1 MIRIIRLMT
10 TNANDKVP
18 KTIKIPS
25 NKIPDYDLEVNPCKI
40 KGEKLKLYTEN
51 LKQMLSKNK
60 SKPLI

>member
-1 MIRIIRLMT
+1 MAT
-10 TNANDKVP
+10 KAKDKVP
-18 KTIKIPS
+18 KTIIIPS

-51 LKQMLSKNK
+51 LKHMLSKNK